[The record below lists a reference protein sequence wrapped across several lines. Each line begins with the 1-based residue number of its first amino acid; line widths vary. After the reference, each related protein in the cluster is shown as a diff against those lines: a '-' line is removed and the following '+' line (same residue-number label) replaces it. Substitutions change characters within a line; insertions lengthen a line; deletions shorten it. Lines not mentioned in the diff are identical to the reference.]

1 MIAAILASTLLQ
13 APTMETWTL
22 TVGEAKRTAQV
33 YKPTKKSEGAPP
45 LVLAFHGHG
54 GNGRNAA
61 RSFNLHEAMPEAVVI
76 YPDGLPTRTM
86 RDAAGARPGW
96 SYLEGPGS
104 NKDFAFVDALI
115 AKAGTEFK
123 TVPSRTFAMGHSN
136 GGGFCYALWRF
147 RPDAFAG
154 FAPTAAKGSRYA
166 GPVKPF
172 YIVASRNDT
181 IVPYAEQEAS
191 FKDMI
196 ARMKME
202 EKGTKGR
209 ITQYANPEGVRMEI
223 YIDGGTHAFAKDSV
237 PGMVAFSRSLL

>member
-1 MIAAILASTLLQ
+1 MIVALYAAGLLLAPVT
-13 APTMETWTL
+13 ETWNL
-22 TVGEAKRTAQV
+22 QVGDVKRTALV
-33 YKPTKKSEGAPP
+33 YKPTKKTEGAPP
-45 LVLAFHGHG
+45 LILAFHGHG

-61 RSFNLHEAMPEAVVI
+61 RSFSLHEAMPEAVVI
-76 YPDGLPTRTM
+76 YPDGLVTRTQ
-86 RDAAGARPGW
+86 RDPQGNRPGW

-147 RPDAFAG
+147 KPDTFAAFA
-154 FAPTAAKGSRYA
+154 PSAAKGSRFG
-166 GPVKPF
+166 GPTKPF

-209 ITQYANPEGVRMEI
+209 ITQYANPDGVRMEI

-237 PGMVAFSRSLL
+237 PGMVAFFRSLL

>member
-1 MIAAILASTLLQ
+1 MIAALLASTLVQ
-13 APTMETWTL
+13 TPTVETWTL
-22 TVGEAKRTAQV
+22 EVGETKRTAHV

-76 YPDGLPTRTM
+76 YPDGLPTRTQ
-86 RDAAGARPGW
+86 RDPEGARPGW
-96 SYLEGPGS
+96 SYSELPGS
-104 NKDFAFVDALI
+104 NKDFAFVDAML
-115 AKAGTEFK
+115 AKAKGEFK
-123 TVPSRTFAMGHSN
+123 TEPSRTFAMGHSN

-147 RPDAFAG
+147 RPEAFAG
-154 FAPTAAKGSRYA
+154 FGPTAAKGSRFG
-166 GPVKPF
+166 GPTKPF
-172 YIVASRNDT
+172 FIVASRNDT
-181 IVPYAEQEAS
+181 IVPFAEQETS
-191 FKDMI
+191 FNDMI
-196 ARMKME
+196 SRMKME

-237 PGMVAFSRSLL
+237 PGMVAFFRSLL

>member
-136 GGGFCYALWRF
+136 GGGFCYTLWRF

-154 FAPTAAKGSRYA
+154 FATTAAKGSRYA

-172 YIVASRNDT
+172 YIVASRNHT
-181 IVPYAEQEAS
+181 IVPYAEQEAR
-191 FKDMI
+191 FKDMV

-202 EKGTKGR
+202 
-209 ITQYANPEGVRMEI
+209 
-223 YIDGGTHAFAKDSV
+223 
-237 PGMVAFSRSLL
+237 